1 MITVILATAAM
12 VAILGIVH
20 HSIGVIGTRNLQPP
34 LLLSMGAVC
43 LMSGSMYL
51 TPVPANILRSA
62 IIASI
67 LFWFI
72 YTVIVAQIEPQRRSS
87 VKLSDDQKN
96 KIRDLAK
103 EILAKEGSDFD
114 VDERVKPVVV
124 HHPLDTDAMMPIP
137 SGTEVSTPEGDGIVE
152 LFIPTLE
159 MVHNSEEFR
168 NIKGYRVRMGDNNIR
183 YFKATEVNQK

>member
-20 HSIGVIGTRNLQPP
+20 YSIGIIGAKNLQPP

-51 TPVPANILRSA
+51 TPVPANILRSV

-114 VDERVKPVVV
+114 VDKEVKPVVV
-124 HHPLDTDAMMPIP
+124 HHPLDNDAMMPIP
-137 SGTEVSTPEGDGIVE
+137 AGTEVSTPEGDGIVE

-168 NIKGYRVRMGDNNIR
+168 NVKGYRVRMGDNNIR

>member
-34 LLLSMGAVC
+34 LLLLMGAVC

-51 TPVPANILRSA
+51 TPVPANILRSV

-72 YTVIVAQIEPQRRSS
+72 YTAIVAQIEPQRRSS
-87 VKLSDDQKN
+87 VRLSDDQKN

-114 VDERVKPVVV
+114 VDKEVRPVEV
-124 HHPLDTDAMMPIP
+124 HHPLDNDAMMPIP
-137 SGTEVSTPEGDGIVE
+137 AGTEVSTPEGDGIVE

-168 NIKGYRVRMGDNNIR
+168 NVKGYRVRMGDNNIR

>member
-12 VAILGIVH
+12 VAILVIVH
-20 HSIGVIGTRNLQPP
+20 HSIGIIGAKNLQPP
-34 LLLSMGAVC
+34 LLLLMGAVC

-51 TPVPANILRSA
+51 TPVPANILRSV
-62 IIASI
+62 IIASL
-67 LFWFI
+67 LFWLI

-87 VKLSDDQKN
+87 IELSDDQKN

-114 VDERVKPVVV
+114 VDEVVRPVEV
-124 HHPLDTDAMMPIP
+124 HHPLDNDSMMPIP
-137 SGTEVSTPEGDGIVE
+137 AGTEVSTPEGDGVVE

-168 NIKGYRVRMGDNNIR
+168 NVKGYRVRMGDNNIR

>member
-51 TPVPANILRSA
+51 TPVPANILRSV

-87 VKLSDDQKN
+87 VRLSDDQKN

-168 NIKGYRVRMGDNNIR
+168 NVKGYRVRMGDNNIR

>member
-51 TPVPANILRSA
+51 TPVPANILRSV
-62 IIASI
+62 IVASI

-87 VKLSDDQKN
+87 VRLSDDQKN

-168 NIKGYRVRMGDNNIR
+168 NVKGYRVRMGDNNIR

>member
-20 HSIGVIGTRNLQPP
+20 HSIGIIGAKNLQPP
-34 LLLSMGAVC
+34 LLLLMGAVC

-51 TPVPANILRSA
+51 TPVPANILRSV

-72 YTVIVAQIEPQRRSS
+72 YIVSQIEPQRRSS
-87 VKLSDDQKN
+87 VSLSDDQKD

-114 VDERVKPVVV
+114 VDERVKPVEV
-124 HHPLDTDAMMPIP
+124 HHPLNTDAMMPIFV
-137 SGTEVSTPEGDGIVE
+137 GTEVSTPEGNGIVE

-159 MVHNSEEFR
+159 MVYNSEEFR
-168 NIKGYRVRMGDNNIR
+168 NVKGYRVRMGDNNIR